1 MGAATLGTSWAAYVE
16 VLARGIGAPLP
27 PHLVA
32 LPIGSVELNPM
43 AGSIVALMGTMA
55 LNGISMSAIFTSVV
69 TAAKVL
75 LVICV
80 VLAGFAHSNWP
91 MWQEQPFLPNGVPGL
106 LDGAVK
112 VFYAYIGFD
121 AMASTAEET
130 VSPTSTVPY
139 AIIIA
144 MLLSML
150 IYAVLALAVTSMVP
164 YGTLSKTAP
173 A

>member
-1 MGAATLGTSWAAYVE
+1 MGAATLGTSWTGYVE
-16 VLARGIGAPLP
+16 VLARGMGTPLP

-32 LPIGSVELNPM
+32 LT
-43 AGSIVALMGTMA
+43 GTMA
-55 LNGISMSAIFTSVV
+55 LNGISTSAIFTSVV

-80 VLAGFAHSNWP
+80 VLTGFAHSNWT
-91 MWQEQPFLPNGVPGL
+91 MWQEQPFMPNGVPGL
-106 LDGAVK
+106 LDGAVQ

-130 VSPTSTVPY
+130 VNPSRTVPY

-144 MLLSML
+144 MLLSMV
-150 IYAVLALAVTSMVP
+150 IYSVLALAVTSMVP

-173 A
+173 VAGAFEDRK

>member
-1 MGAATLGTSWAAYVE
+1 
-16 VLARGIGAPLP
+16 
-27 PHLVA
+27 
-32 LPIGSVELNPM
+32 M
-43 AGSIVALMGTMA
+43 AS
-55 LNGISMSAIFTSVV
+55 NGISTSSIFTSVV

-80 VLAGFAHSNWP
+80 VLAGFAQSDWA
-91 MWQEQPFLPNGVPGL
+91 MWKEQPFMPHGVPGL
-106 LDGAVK
+106 LDGAVQ

-130 VSPTSTVPY
+130 VNPTRTVPY

-150 IYAVLALAVTSMVP
+150 IYGVLALAVTSMVP

-173 A
+173 VAGAFEDRHQTVTVIVVSITAVIGLLAGVLINLLAGARL